1 MAAYAF
7 SKQTA
12 ACFCDNSVL
21 SFIAE
26 FWATDSDVQEI
37 LDEKAEALNAC
48 ASCLDKRE
56 LDGIFNRIQELIGTA
71 EKVAVRAIGNA
82 RLSMQN
88 ISPGDAPGIRHY
100 DVLFTMIMRQ
110 PNHALS
116 KAILDAGVVP
126 FLSESLS
133 STIYGTNLAD
143 ISVRHCHWI
152 SICAAILLG
161 IYQTSEDRMS
171 WMRQGFECDQ
181 VGVLFMMGILFDC
194 LTQNY
199 RKSLTDAFSETILP
213 RMHLADLSLGPSS
226 RHVC

>member
-1 MAAYAF
+1 MDRFSVHDTNDRDRQIAIEHARGIANLMAAYAF

-48 ASCLDKRE
+48 ASCLDRRE
-56 LDGIFNRIQELIGTA
+56 LDGIFDRIQELIGTA

-100 DVLFTMIMRQ
+100 EMLFTMIMRQ
-110 PNHALS
+110 PNHGIS

-133 STIYGTNLAD
+133 STIYRTNLVD
-143 ISVRHCHWI
+143 ISAHHCH
-152 SICAAILLG
+152 
-161 IYQTSEDRMS
+161 
-171 WMRQGFECDQ
+171 
-181 VGVLFMMGILFDC
+181 
-194 LTQNY
+194 
-199 RKSLTDAFSETILP
+199 
-213 RMHLADLSLGPSS
+213 
-226 RHVC
+226 